1 MTRVRNKVLII
12 IGIII
17 VLGGC
22 IYSVHV
28 LWFRPISIL
37 VVNALPAQEAEI
49 VLNNDCSDIEVSCRS
64 MEDAGD
70 FEKYDAVLMYGRGL
84 YLDSLQ
90 LVSLERAAEEGVPVF
105 INTLRNFSFAVNHKI
120 GRAHV

>member
-70 FEKYDAVLMYGRGL
+70 RKSV
-84 YLDSLQ
+84 
-90 LVSLERAAEEGVPVF
+90 V
-105 INTLRNFSFAVNHKI
+105 
-120 GRAHV
+120 